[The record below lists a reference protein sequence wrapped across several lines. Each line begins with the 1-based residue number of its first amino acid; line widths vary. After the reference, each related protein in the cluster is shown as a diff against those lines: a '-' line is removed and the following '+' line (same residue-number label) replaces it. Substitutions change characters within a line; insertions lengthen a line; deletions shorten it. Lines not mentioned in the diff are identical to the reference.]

1 MIGFLRDQDND
12 RGKQRE
18 MIDNKRRKKGLRQM
32 CYKKSAV
39 KFSKMMVYGQIAA
52 FYFAAYHCSY
62 ALRLLGS
69 IPFGQ

>member
-1 MIGFLRDQDND
+1 
-12 RGKQRE
+12 
-18 MIDNKRRKKGLRQM
+18 M

-52 FYFAAYHCSY
+52 LYFAAYHCSY
-62 ALRLLGS
+62 ALRPLGS